1 MAHLIGMYAV
11 GRVNHAGAV
20 VGLHLLEDG
29 VLRIVVNAAAGVVVG
44 ERLNHLG
51 ARAALRAREVVCRVM
66 TVVRLQLGE
75 GAGVR
80 VLMSGGSLARDG
92 CRMVV
97 IVVIVVSLKGRPRTD
112 WLGKPPSRRE
122 TQDRSKKGSWSV
134 CRVGRRSA
142 ALHRRWKPEPPRGRR
157 RDGHG

>member
-1 MAHLIGMYAV
+1 MVMAHLIGMYAV

-97 IVVIVVSLKGRPRTD
+97 IVVSLEGRPRTD
-112 WLGKPPSRRE
+112 RLSRRE